1 MCDILR
7 KSELLL
13 LERTLP
19 SALMILSHTNLSDL
33 QESHI
38 PHGTGVSSPAH
49 THARTHDKPSGTQ
62 ALKSD
67 TVRPLALLS
76 PSKLQR
82 TDLGFQDA

>member
-19 SALMILSHTNLSDL
+19 SALMISSHTNLSDL
-33 QESHI
+33 QKSHL
-38 PHGTGVSSPAH
+38 PRVTGVSSHARTH
-49 THARTHDKPSGTQ
+49 TRTHDKPSGAQ

-67 TVRPLALLS
+67 TVRTLALLS
-76 PSKLQR
+76 PSRLQC
-82 TDLGFQDA
+82 TDMGFQGA